1 MGSGHPPAR
10 CPQPV
15 AFGPPTRAAT
25 AAGLVHGAW
34 VLLSVCARRP
44 AVWVAAAAAAAGV
57 GGLAAAAPGGRAL
70 LLGAAT
76 ALGGLAGAAA
86 IGPAA
91 TPAWIGASLLWPALG
106 ILSGGLLTGQAAV
119 AMAAGVGLATV
130 AVLAIGLRPSTTEA
144 PDSVS
149 GALVGVGIVA
159 LATVGSGLMDGDDGG
174 WALAVAGTVGSLLGG
189 LVAMGRAWLEPLLE
203 PAPWESQRRRQF
215 PWPAASVLRQRLVLA
230 AMLSSLVTMVVGL
243 FLVPAAAGLVAVI
256 GCAWLVALALPP
268 ACLGHGGSV
277 DQRWRWLERCAVR
290 PERPRGFGLEGAGQ
304 TASGMSGTGNHA
316 GTAREPWSRAAGR
329 RAWIAT
335 VQGMLV
341 SFLRAILVPRG
352 HATEGARPPWLA
364 PGGAVTGLW
373 GVAWHAA
380 VIGWPACVAV
390 ALSAGAPTRLHG
402 AVGVI
407 GALAGMAIA
416 LMLATVWSRWPSR
429 GGLEPG
435 AGETGHAV
443 GLTLAAWA
451 LVAALAWR

>member
-1 MGSGHPPAR
+1 M
-10 CPQPV
+10 
-15 AFGPPTRAAT
+15 
-25 AAGLVHGAW
+25 
-34 VLLSVCARRP
+34 
-44 AVWVAAAAAAAGV
+44 WVAAAAAAAGV

-268 ACLGHGGSV
+268 ACL
-277 DQRWRWLERCAVR
+277 AR
-290 PERPRGFGLEGAGQ
+290 PEAPPPGL
-304 TASGMSGTGNHA
+304 SV
-316 GTAREPWSRAAGR
+316 R
-329 RAWIAT
+329 
-335 VQGMLV
+335 
-341 SFLRAILVPRG
+341 
-352 HATEGARPPWLA
+352 
-364 PGGAVTGLW
+364 
-373 GVAWHAA
+373 
-380 VIGWPACVAV
+380 
-390 ALSAGAPTRLHG
+390 
-402 AVGVI
+402 
-407 GALAGMAIA
+407 
-416 LMLATVWSRWPSR
+416 
-429 GGLEPG
+429 
-435 AGETGHAV
+435 
-443 GLTLAAWA
+443 
-451 LVAALAWR
+451 